1 MDKVI
6 VIGAKDTSMLD
17 SILAH
22 LPEQLK
28 SLEVVT
34 TESSNLPSGQAVIMP
49 SDMLDKID
57 EIDFNQCNSIPQV
70 HVEYS
75 IRNLERAMPDM
86 SVICKEQDRQERKYQ
101 RETIKNIS
109 RLHSRYSKFKK

>member
-1 MDKVI
+1 
-6 VIGAKDTSMLD
+6 MLD
-17 SILAH
+17 SILTH

-70 HVEYS
+70 NVEYS

-86 SVICKEQDRQERKYQ
+86 SGYYKEQDRQLKLQ
-101 RETIKNIS
+101 QKETFKNIS
-109 RLHSRYSKFKK
+109 KLHSRYSKLKK